1 MLRHRYS
8 PPRPLPVWYARQAVT
23 TVCPPAVTV
32 AGDPAAAERR
42 GRSVMERLRFDD
54 MVSVLITAGILTM
67 LGVALGLGVL
77 MLLRWTLF

>member
-1 MLRHRYS
+1 
-8 PPRPLPVWYARQAVT
+8 
-23 TVCPPAVTV
+23 V

-77 MLLRWTLF
+77 MILRWTLF